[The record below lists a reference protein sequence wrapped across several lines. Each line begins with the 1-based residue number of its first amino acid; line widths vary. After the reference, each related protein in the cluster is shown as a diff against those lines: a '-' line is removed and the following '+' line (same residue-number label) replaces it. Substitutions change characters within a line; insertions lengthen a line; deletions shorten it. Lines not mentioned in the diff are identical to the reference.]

1 MYIII
6 IIFIFG
12 WKIMNK
18 KVKLLVLGYITVAQF
33 AALSSN
39 SIVFAKDLNE
49 RSKAEIMDNMSEEVI
64 YTILFILIIDAVQLV
79 KNIFKINYKVVTIFQ
94 VIACIIGLYY
104 GYTYFIFLIT
114 ILLFDLLYEKVTV
127 YNNIII
133 SIGILLIL
141 KISEIN
147 MENIINYIGSIQP

>member
-1 MYIII
+1 
-6 IIFIFG
+6 
-12 WKIMNK
+12 MNK

-33 AALSSN
+33 TSLSSN

>member
-1 MYIII
+1 
-6 IIFIFG
+6 
-12 WKIMNK
+12 MNK

>member
-1 MYIII
+1 M
-6 IIFIFG
+6 
-12 WKIMNK
+12 
-18 KVKLLVLGYITVAQF
+18 LVLGYITVAQF

>member
-1 MYIII
+1 MYII